1 MQVLCD
7 CSAVAYSGVTL
18 SCRVTLAWIVDED
31 GGGIGM
37 VLRGTGEQG
46 ARWESGAVYRDNNVV
61 IALALVLALAGEDN
75 FCRGDRGSS
84 SVGLNGDGTRQAEE
98 GNPRAHD
105 YLHCLEYRKQ
115 YHGRQLVPELGGTP
129 WPGERREVPVQS
141 NSVRPPEDRRKH
153 G

>member
-1 MQVLCD
+1 MQMPRSCHRQTATMQVLCD

-61 IALALVLALAGEDN
+61 IALALVLALAVGCAGSGGNEGPSLHSTLREGAAGGEPSSC
-75 FCRGDRGSS
+75 FITLKCDRPALLRT
-84 SVGLNGDGTRQAEE
+84 VF
-98 GNPRAHD
+98 
-105 YLHCLEYRKQ
+105 
-115 YHGRQLVPELGGTP
+115 
-129 WPGERREVPVQS
+129 
-141 NSVRPPEDRRKH
+141 
-153 G
+153 